1 MATATVNRSKD
12 VPYSVI
18 TAALPLPLVRQ
29 LQRDAKAHEGYIGDA
44 ITRAC
49 EPWAYLTALLAEMRR
64 CEAAAQ
70 IVVAKLAG
78 LAGERGG
85 DGADEH

>member
-1 MATATVNRSKD
+1 MKRSRD

-18 TAALPLPLVRQ
+18 TAALPVPLVRQ
-29 LQRDAKAHEGYIGDA
+29 LQRDAKEHDGYIGDA

-49 EPWAYLTALLAEMRR
+49 EPWAYLNALLAEMRR

-70 IVVAKLAG
+70 LVVAALG
-78 LAGERGG
+78 SLGGERGE
-85 DGADEH
+85 GAPNE